1 MRARLQA
8 IHLVLGLTLA
18 LVAIQPGQALAQTYR
33 PHGFERPDHAL
44 QFEIALDARDG
55 LDAFG
60 ERRRGKN
67 VRESGSWTMYG
78 RLGILGV
85 ESRPGSADDSV
96 TLKRGSGPKLGR
108 LTIGIRK
115 QF

>member
-18 LVAIQPGQALAQTYR
+18 LVAIQPGQALAQT
-33 PHGFERPDHAL
+33 PHRFERPDHAL

-67 VRESGSWTMYG
+67 VRESGAWTMYG

-85 ESRPGSADDSV
+85 ESRPGSADDSI
-96 TLKRGSGPKLGR
+96 TFKRGSGPKLGR